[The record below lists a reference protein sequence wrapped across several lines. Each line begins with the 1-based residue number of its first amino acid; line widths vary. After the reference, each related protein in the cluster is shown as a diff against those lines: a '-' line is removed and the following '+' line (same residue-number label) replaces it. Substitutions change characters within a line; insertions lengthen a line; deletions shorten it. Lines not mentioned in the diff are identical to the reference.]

1 MGIIMDEDGDGKLQE
16 EEFVSYMAKTVM
28 KTRAAEETRSGE
40 ITFDDFED
48 QSVNGVTPEQKKSFL
63 GEMLHIIEMDLP
75 YIGV

>member
-1 MGIIMDEDGDGKLQE
+1 
-16 EEFVSYMAKTVM
+16 M

-48 QSVNGVTPEQKKSFL
+48 QSVNGVTPEQKKLFL